1 MFIQRE
7 MKIYLGPAGVAT
19 VSKDRSTL
27 GGIRT
32 VSELGLNAME
42 VEFVRGVKMQ
52 PKLAEEVGN
61 LAKELGIKLTVHA
74 PYYINLCSQNKATI
88 EASKRMIFD
97 SADRAESMGAE
108 AVAIH
113 SAYYSGLNPEQAFE
127 KVKSE
132 FEDVHDKM
140 KTAGIKNVKL
150 GCETMGRLSQFGS
163 FDECVSLSKK
173 LKFVIP
179 FVDWSHL
186 FVRGKGKIDYE
197 NVFDK
202 LKSLKMCHIYSHFQN
217 VEKNK
222 KGEYIDVHAVLDHSP
237 SFEEF
242 AKFVLKRKV
251 DITIIC
257 ESPIIEQDSLKMK
270 KILEKM
276 GYKFGK

>member
-1 MFIQRE
+1 MRIF
-7 MKIYLGPAGVAT
+7 LGPAGVAT

-32 VSELGLNAME
+32 VSELELNAME

-52 PKLAEEVGN
+52 PKMAEEVGE
-61 LAKELGIKLTVHA
+61 LAKQLDIKLTVHA
-74 PYYINLCSQNKATI
+74 PYYINLCSEKKSTV

-97 SADRAESMGAE
+97 SADRAERMGVGAI
-108 AVAIH
+108 AIH
-113 SAYYSGLNPEQAFE
+113 SAYYSGLNPEDAFE
-127 KVKSE
+127 KVKSG
-132 FEDVHDKM
+132 FEEIHDRM
-140 KTAGIKNVKL
+140 IGAGIKNVKL
-150 GCETMGRLSQFGS
+150 GCETMGRWSQFGS
-163 FDECVSLSKK
+163 LDETIELSKK

-186 FVRGKGKIDYE
+186 FVRGKGEIDYE

-202 LKSLKMCHIYSHFQN
+202 LKVLKMDRIYSHFQN

-222 KGEYIDVHAVLDHSP
+222 KGEYVDVHAVLDHSP

-242 AKFVLKRKV
+242 AKIVLKRKV

-270 KILEKM
+270 KILEKL
-276 GYKFGK
+276 GYMF